1 MGTNMSRAELQ
12 LSRGKM
18 QPLFFRYA
26 IPGVVA
32 MLFLA
37 MQSIVDG
44 IIVGRLIN
52 ATALAAVNIATPVYA
67 LVTAVAVI
75 IGVGTQAQMGIHM
88 GSGNYVRAKV
98 ALHSGILGVVAF
110 IIPATIFV
118 NWFADDIVVFLG
130 ANEELLP
137 LSKDYIHGV
146 MPLLFGVGGFL
157 FCDHQL
163 KALGHPRF
171 AMIVMI
177 LTIVLNIVLSI
188 TFVKMGMET
197 FGVGLGTGLSFTI
210 GFIISTTV
218 IWREMH
224 HTPNLHKA
232 QGKFSGQM
240 FWRIIYNGSSEGLA
254 EVSIAITMFLFN
266 RTLME
271 FAGTDGVAAFTLIN
285 YILFVGV
292 NIMFGVANGVIPI
305 ISYNFGA
312 DRINR
317 VWRVAQLATK
327 SNLVVGVVLILV
339 LWILGR
345 QIIGIFISPSEI
357 HVTEL
362 AVSGI
367 RIVSLA
373 FLFNGFN
380 LFTSSFFT
388 AVDNAFLS
396 LLVGAMRGL
405 IFLAIGIFTLPHL
418 WGVTGIWLTVP
429 IAETITILI
438 VFYLLKNWNLLYS
451 RKQNF
456 TI

>member
-1 MGTNMSRAELQ
+1 
-12 LSRGKM
+12 
-18 QPLFFRYA
+18 
-26 IPGVVA
+26 
-32 MLFLA
+32 
-37 MQSIVDG
+37 
-44 IIVGRLIN
+44 
-52 ATALAAVNIATPVYA
+52 
-67 LVTAVAVI
+67 
-75 IGVGTQAQMGIHM
+75 
-88 GSGNYVRAKV
+88 
-98 ALHSGILGVVAF
+98 
-110 IIPATIFV
+110 
-118 NWFADDIVVFLG
+118 
-130 ANEELLP
+130 
-137 LSKDYIHGV
+137 
-146 MPLLFGVGGFL
+146 
-157 FCDHQL
+157 
-163 KALGHPRF
+163 
-171 AMIVMI
+171 
-177 LTIVLNIVLSI
+177 
-188 TFVKMGMET
+188 
-197 FGVGLGTGLSFTI
+197 
-210 GFIISTTV
+210 
-218 IWREMH
+218 
-224 HTPNLHKA
+224 
-232 QGKFSGQM
+232 M

-438 VFYLLKNWNLLYS
+438 VFYLLKRWNLLYS

>member
-26 IPGVVA
+26 VPGVVA

-75 IGVGTQAQMGIHM
+75 IGVGTQAQMGIYM

-98 ALHSGILGVVAF
+98 ALHSGILGVAAF

-130 ANEELLP
+130 ANEELLT

-157 FCDHQL
+157 FCDYQL

-171 AMIVMI
+171 AMIIMI
-177 LTIVLNIVLSI
+177 LTIILNIVLGI
-188 TFVKMGMET
+188 VFVKMGMGT
-197 FGVGLGTGLSFTI
+197 FGVGLGLGLSFTI
-210 GFIISTTV
+210 GLVASGSV
-218 IWREMH
+218 IWWEVR
-224 HTPNLHKA
+224 HTPNLHEAK
-232 QGKFSGQM
+232 GPFSGYM
-240 FWRIIYNGSSEGLA
+240 LWRIAYNGSSEGLA

-271 FAGTDGVAAFTLIN
+271 YAGTDGVAAFTLIN

-312 DRINR
+312 NNGNRIMR
-317 VWRVAQLATK
+317 VSRLATR
-327 SNLVVGVVLILV
+327 SNLIVGVVLMLA
-339 LWILGR
+339 LWIFGR
-345 QIIGIFISPSEI
+345 QIIGIFIGPAES

-362 AVSGI
+362 AVSGA

-373 FLFNGFN
+373 FLFSGFN
-380 LFTSSFFT
+380 LFAASFFT
-388 AVDNAFLS
+388 AVDDAFLS

-405 IFLAIGIFTLPHL
+405 IFLVIGIFTLPYL
-418 WGVTGIWLTVP
+418 LGVTGIWLTVP
-429 IAETITILI
+429 VAETVTMLI
-438 VFYLLKNWNLLYS
+438 VFYLVKRWKRSHLGNAL
-451 RKQNF
+451 R
-456 TI
+456 